1 MRAEETVTGEEH
13 LPFNI
18 HLCLRKEYHILT
30 SAGKRRTTRQGESA
44 CPHSVGGQNS
54 RWAESRRRGT

>member
-18 HLCLRKEYHILT
+18 HLCLRKEYHVNL
-30 SAGKRRTTRQGESA
+30 SGEEKDHSPRRISLPTQCWRTKLPLG
-44 CPHSVGGQNS
+44 
-54 RWAESRRRGT
+54 